1 MTTTT
6 TWHPLQRLHL
16 EHPRRLTARLHPLQA
31 IAPAL
36 GAVTILAGFIAIG
49 HSGFHAEHVY
59 DPHDALAGVH
69 YTPLLAACLI
79 GFGVAMLAGAE
90 LVRLGRS
97 RVPVLGDLAL
107 GFGTVVLTAASGAAI
122 GFGAVVLADLWPRQ
136 LQHALNVD
144 HTGGVLAVIV
154 GATGLLT
161 AITSPLAAR
170 RQPAAVEPAAPSSPP
185 APQTSPPAPKATPP
199 APPTRPTRVIST
211 TPKLDEEKK
220 EAS

>member
-1 MTTTT
+1 MTT
-6 TWHPLQRLHL
+6 TWHPLQRRLHL

-36 GAVTILAGFIAIG
+36 GAVAMLAGLIAIG

-69 YTPLLAACLI
+69 YTPLLAASVI
-79 GFGVAMLAGAE
+79 GFGLAMLAGAE

-107 GFGTVVLTAASGAAI
+107 GVGTVVLTAASGAAI
-122 GFGAVVLADLWPRQ
+122 GLGAVVLADVWPRQ
-136 LQHALNVD
+136 LQHALNID

-154 GATGLLT
+154 GATGLLAAVT
-161 AITSPLAAR
+161 APLAGR
-170 RQPAAVEPAAPSSPP
+170 RTPTVVEPAAPSSPP
-185 APQTSPPAPKATPP
+185 APQTSPPAPTTSPP

-211 TPKLDEEKK
+211 TPKLDEEK